1 MLERTVVPET
11 PRPAPGLRLPGQVG
25 MSSQLLQFAIV
36 VLGITLVTF
45 IMYLYVLPNS
55 QINAAHTKIAE
66 LQAQKAELYRKNS
79 EVLKEIALASDLK
92 SLEIRA
98 RQIGMGPVE
107 SAIYL
112 SMPELGRSS
121 GRQSEPA
128 GRPYR
133 RSRCRSQYSGQSIVG
148 RQRRAASQATSQR
161 CGRLGRRHA

>member
-1 MLERTVVPET
+1 MLERTAVPET
-11 PRPAPGLRLPGQVG
+11 SRPAPGLRLPGQVG

-36 VLGITLVTF
+36 VLGIALVTF

-66 LQAQKAELYRKNS
+66 LQAQKAELYRQEFRSVEGDCTRLRPEEPGNPSSADRHGAGRKC
-79 EVLKEIALASDLK
+79 DL
-92 SLEIRA
+92 SQHA
-98 RQIGMGPVE
+98 G
-107 SAIYL
+107 
-112 SMPELGRSS
+112 LGRSS
-121 GRQSEPA
+121 GWQSEPA

-133 RSRCRSQYSGQSIVG
+133 RSRCRSQYPGQSIVG